1 MFHFTFIRFYLRLK
15 VQNSTRITKWDL
27 LYRYECIYIYIASAS
42 VLKFETFD
50 GGLKVSK
57 CKTFMSFVY
66 VILQK
71 LFSKAWTSFRWRIKT
86 PVFSYVF
93 IKITEKKRF

>member
-27 LYRYECIYIYIASAS
+27 LYRYEYIYISSAS

-66 VILQK
+66 VISQK
-71 LFSKAWTSFRWRIKT
+71 LFRRRGLLF
-86 PVFSYVF
+86 VG
-93 IKITEKKRF
+93 E